1 MTSALHSGKDL
12 YYRGSVVEM
21 YPRGSVSFSPM
32 LNINMTIDAMETY
45 IRRAS
50 EEDTADIIVFPEAI
64 LWTFGLVAP
73 GNSTMSPR
81 DRLAQYGETLPPVGT
96 LPCNDASVHNNFLVS
111 VRISCLAKKY
121 SISVVVNTV
130 DVRPCSP
137 TTDHS
142 CPHDRRYQF
151 NTDVVFDGQKG
162 GIISAV
168 YHKYHLFG
176 TYPLLNYPKAP
187 EVVKFHSSFGVTFG
201 LFVCFDISFSHPVQ
215 NLLEDG
221 VRHFLFSTWWYN
233 SAPLFTATMFQ
244 QAFSRKFN
252 SVLLAANTGSS
263 YLNSGS
269 GIYWKGNVL
278 QSHYN
283 SSTFNQDVYMVAE
296 IPKTLRAVDDT
307 QPQLD
312 HNNIEMKRKE
322 SYYDNVHSNRYVL
335 PCSYESPG
343 LVTSGYCTP
352 LDVFGVNWEPK
363 RSIQRH
369 ILVPETNFTCY
380 LDADVVPGKRVKAS
394 AQSSLRY
401 SRITQTSQY
410 VLFANQGEYNY
421 SHTMNVTGTNIS
433 LLVQTCAVFLC
444 DIAGSSLAKS
454 TNRLACKNVFDASV
468 NFSKIKVRGTFV
480 PESTQYSM
488 LAFGKS
494 ADLIRN
500 ASEIRT
506 STGFMEWA
514 SGSMI
519 KKGPRPLFSAT
530 IYGLSQHGS
539 AIHQNPT
546 KVYKR
551 LK

>member
-96 LPCNDASVHNNFLVS
+96 LPCSDASLHNEFLVS

-121 SISVVVNTV
+121 SISLVVNTV

-137 TTDHS
+137 ATDYG

-151 NTDVVFDGQKG
+151 NTDVVFDGQNG
-162 GIISAV
+162 GIISAI

-187 EVVKFHSSFGVTFG
+187 EVVKFNLSFGVTFG
-201 LFVCFDISFSHPVQ
+201 IFVCFDISFSHPVR
-215 NLLEDG
+215 NLWEDG

-283 SSTFNQDVYMVAE
+283 SSTFNQDAYMVAE
-296 IPKTLRAVDDT
+296 IPKTLHAVDDT

-312 HNNIEMKRKE
+312 HNNIEMKGEK
-322 SYYDNVHSNRYVL
+322 SYHDDVHSKGYVV

-343 LVTSGYCTP
+343 LVTSGYCAP
-352 LDVFGVNWEPK
+352 LGISRAKLAPK
-363 RSIQRH
+363 RSSIQRQ

-380 LDADVVPGKRVKAS
+380 LDADVIPGKLGKAS
-394 AQSSLRY
+394 VQSSLRHGK
-401 SRITQTSQY
+401 IAQTSQY
-410 VLFANQGEYNY
+410 VLFASQGKYNY

-444 DIAGSSLAKS
+444 DIAGSSLAKN
-454 TNRLACKNVFDASV
+454 TKRLVCKNVFDASV
-468 NFSKIKVRGTFV
+468 NFSKIQVHGTFM

-494 ADLIRN
+494 AGLILS

-506 STGFMEWA
+506 STGFMEWGT
-514 SGSMI
+514 GSMVT
-519 KKGPRPLFSAT
+519 KEPRPLFSAT
-530 IYGLSQHGS
+530 IYGLSQ
-539 AIHQNPT
+539 T
-546 KVYKR
+546 
-551 LK
+551 